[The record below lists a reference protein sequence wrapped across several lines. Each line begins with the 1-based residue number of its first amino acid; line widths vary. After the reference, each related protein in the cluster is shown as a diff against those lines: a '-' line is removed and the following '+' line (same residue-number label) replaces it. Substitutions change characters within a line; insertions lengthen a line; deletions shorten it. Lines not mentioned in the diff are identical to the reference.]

1 MNVRVFGES
10 HAPEIGVEI
19 EGVGKGVEID
29 VEELQRFLDRRAPG
43 NGQGG
48 MSTPRKEPDRPVFES
63 GVVVSERSDRS
74 VASPLESGVVVS
86 PLGKRLVTTG
96 ETIRAV
102 IRNTNVRPQDYGNVI
117 TVPRPGHA
125 DYSSWI
131 KYGKISTGGG
141 KWSGRMTAPLC
152 IAGGIALQ
160 MLAKAGVEVHARV
173 VAVGG
178 REIAPNGQDARSPM
192 NALMQDTSEAIEK
205 PAVGSAVSSKPPY
218 QFCGN
223 ACRCNSGRAASMMP
237 PLAPGLAIASSGKD
251 AALEGVCPA
260 DDSVGAVVEVVATGV
275 PQGLGDVGT
284 DGLESKLSAAFFG
297 IPAVKGVEF
306 GDGFKLAEMHGS
318 EANDAFVLAPAEGPV
333 PKTEGSVPDEA
344 CLASSVSRPP
354 RLASSVSRPPA
365 PVTLRTNHCGG
376 ILGGISVGTPIV
388 ARLAFKPTPS
398 ISREQDSVDLETLKP
413 VKLAI
418 KGRHD
423 RCVAFRAVPVVEAAM
438 AIVLANELKS

>member
-48 MSTPRKEPDRPVFES
+48 MSTLRKEPDRPVFES

-74 VASPLESGVVVS
+74 VASPVG
-86 PLGKRLVTTG
+86 GRLVTTG

-160 MLAKAGVEVHARV
+160 MLAKAGVAVHARV

-178 REIAPNGQDARSPM
+178 RRIALNGQDARSPL
-192 NALMQDTSEAIEK
+192 NA
-205 PAVGSAVSSKPPY
+205 G
-218 QFCGN
+218 
-223 ACRCNSGRAASMMP
+223 
-237 PLAPGLAIASSGKD
+237 GKD

-318 EANDAFVLAPAEGPV
+318 EANDAFVLAPAEG
-333 PKTEGSVPDEA
+333 SVPGET
-344 CLASSVSRPP
+344 CLASSVSRPSS
-354 RLASSVSRPPA
+354 LSSSVSRPPA

-438 AIVLANELKS
+438 GVVLATEMGL